1 MMKLNG
7 LVVLVFSILTFR
19 LLKIKPDFRN
29 DFFIPKR
36 TARVVSD
43 HVTVHGTYSVPPI
56 RPRSPIVS

>member
-29 DFFIPKR
+29 DFFNPEKDC
-36 TARVVSD
+36 TC
-43 HVTVHGTYSVPPI
+43 GE
-56 RPRSPIVS
+56 